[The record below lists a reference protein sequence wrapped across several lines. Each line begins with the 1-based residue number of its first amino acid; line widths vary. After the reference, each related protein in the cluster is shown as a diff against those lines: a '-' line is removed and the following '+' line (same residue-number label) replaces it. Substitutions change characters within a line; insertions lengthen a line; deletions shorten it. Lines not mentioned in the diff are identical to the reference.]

1 MAKKTKTE
9 EAAIY
14 AAIGLALHE
23 LADEVHDVESNVLT
37 IKHDFISYSPW
48 SSKAFS
54 MRQPYFVKK

>member
-1 MAKKTKTE
+1 MAKKVTTD
-9 EAAIY
+9 EAVY

-23 LADEVHDVESNVLT
+23 LAYEVHDVESNVIT
-37 IKHDFISYSPW
+37 IKHEFISYSPW